1 MILARREIQGLAQQV
16 ILVLRVQ
23 RVTRVRKETREAR
36 ETQGFKEIP
45 GPELREIRGL
55 PAYKA
60 TQGHRATLVR
70 RAQLEIPGPQVH
82 RAIPAQ
88 VGAKAIRACKAILAQ
103 ARKATPGQ
111 PVQLVTP
118 VRKGIPEREYRV
130 IQVLRAA
137 LV

>member
-1 MILARREIQGLAQQV
+1 VTRERERREILE
-16 ILVLRVQ
+16 R
-23 RVTRVRKETREAR
+23 R
-36 ETQGFKEIP
+36 
-45 GPELREIRGL
+45 
-55 PAYKA
+55 
-60 TQGHRATLVR
+60 GHRATLAARVTLVR

-88 VGAKAIRACKAILAQ
+88 VGAKAIRAQ